1 MKKTI
6 SNILFILYAVIAI
19 FVTVCLLSYNDY
31 KVTEFGS
38 KSLIL
43 VTDESLA
50 PKFKKGDLV
59 IVDKKSPIMNNRKAF
74 FYEKGDLQIDIKLGT
89 VEAIEKVTSTE
100 TTYTFEGDLKKSSQY
115 VIGSADSAEI
125 IPTVGGI
132 IAILESKW
140 GFLFIIVMPSL
151 LAFIYQISVVVSEIR
166 GNKNEGAV
174 VEQTANETTNVQK

>member
-1 MKKTI
+1 MKKTF

-31 KVTEFGS
+31 KVTEFGN

-43 VTDESLA
+43 VTDDSLS
-50 PKFKKGDLV
+50 PRFKKGDLV
-59 IVDKKSPIMNNRKAF
+59 IVDKKSQIINNRKAF
-74 FYEKGDLQIDIKLGT
+74 FYEKNDIQIEVKLGT

-115 VIGSADSAEI
+115 VIGPADGAEV

-132 IAILESKW
+132 LAILESKW
-140 GFLFIIVMPSL
+140 GFLFLIVMPSL
-151 LAFIYQISVVVSEIR
+151 LAFIYQISVVISEIR
-166 GNKNEGAV
+166 GSKNQEA
-174 VEQTANETTNVQK
+174 

>member
-1 MKKTI
+1 M
-6 SNILFILYAVIAI
+6 
-19 FVTVCLLSYNDY
+19 CLLSYNEY

-50 PKFKKGDLV
+50 PAFKKGDLV
-59 IVDKKSPIMNNRKAF
+59 IVDKKSQIYNNRKAF

-100 TTYTFEGDLKKSSQY
+100 TTYTFEGNLKKSSQY
-115 VIGSADSAEI
+115 VLGSAEGAEI

-132 IAILESKW
+132 LAILESKW

-151 LAFIYQISVVVSEIR
+151 LAFIYQISVVVSEIK
-166 GNKNEGAV
+166 GSKNDGAV
-174 VEQTANETTNVQK
+174 KEEAVNETVSEQKQ